1 MMMMIA
7 MLVPSLMPS
16 LLFVGNLQ
24 KIIRRPSA
32 TSTVCH
38 RIFKST
44 PLFASP
50 ARSRS
55 FGQLVSSDLELLSRM
70 NESSCPC
77 CSFLGK
83 NLFLPWGDTEVVE
96 YERVN
101 VTGGSLP
108 SEAVDVLSPSESWQA
123 IISARADAAEQQQQ
137 PIALVDT
144 HGHPHLE
151 RSIQYA
157 KEGSDEEASSY
168 NDQAN
173 VVVSITAAVSPIDWD
188 NAIDYACR
196 SQHILPALGVHPWY
210 LGDIL
215 MKNIVENN
223 EEEITSEP
231 TNIEKYLNWEWL
243 SELEAKI
250 SQHPNLIIGE
260 IGLCKMARFV
270 REFPKTLG
278 GKATALQLQKIV
290 FKKQMELAAQWRRPV
305 TVHCVNAHG
314 IFMETLDEILKEA
327 RESCSK
333 EGEIHISCNNSLENE
348 GVRATLKKAFPPAI
362 AMHSFTGTAHHV
374 QQILDFERSIL
385 YPELVEARG
394 KKQRGKKKQQKHQD
408 AEEKGDK
415 GDTEI
420 LFYFGFSHSVNYIM
434 CTSEKAKRKG
444 IEAVQAIPSDR
455 LLVESDVHATED
467 VILGTAGAAA
477 YAAHARGESLQD
489 VAETSTRNGL
499 RFISS
504 LSSRPVDHR
513 DAEI

>member
-1 MMMMIA
+1 MT
-7 MLVPSLMPS
+7 P
-16 LLFVGNLQ
+16 LLFVGSLQ
-24 KIIRRPSA
+24 KIIQRPSA
-32 TSTVCH
+32 TLTVCH
-38 RIFKST
+38 RIFKSSA
-44 PLFASP
+44 LFASSV
-50 ARSRS
+50 RRRS
-55 FGQLVSSDLELLSRM
+55 FGQLVSSDLESKCRM
-70 NESSCPC
+70 NEPSCPC

-83 NLFLPWGDTEVVE
+83 KLFLPWGDNDDVKC
-96 YERVN
+96 ERVN

-108 SEAVDVLSPSESWQA
+108 SEAEDVLSPSEAWQA
-123 IISARADAAEQQQQ
+123 IISARADDTKQQQ

-151 RSIQYA
+151 RGMQYA
-157 KEGSDEEASSY
+157 AEEGSDDVASSY
-168 NDQAN
+168 NDQTNA
-173 VVVSITAAVSPIDWD
+173 VVSITAAVSPVDWAK
-188 NAIDYACR
+188 AIDYACR
-196 SQHILPALGVHPWY
+196 SEHILPALGIHPWY

-215 MKNIVENN
+215 MKDTVQNN
-223 EEEITSEP
+223 EDEIASNEPINTEE
-231 TNIEKYLNWEWL
+231 YLNWEWL
-243 SELEAKI
+243 SELEAKL
-250 SQHPNLIIGE
+250 SQHPNLIVGE

-270 REFPKTLG
+270 REFPKSLG
-278 GKATALQLQKIV
+278 GKTTALRLQKIV

-314 IFMETLDEILKEA
+314 IFMETLEEILKEA

-333 EGEIHISCNNSLENE
+333 KGEIHSTDNTLENDGE
-348 GVRATLKKAFPPAI
+348 KATLKKAFPPAI

-374 QQILDFERSIL
+374 QQILDFERIIL
-385 YPELVEARG
+385 YPELAESRG
-394 KKQRGKKKQQKHQD
+394 KKQRGKKKQQKHQG
-408 AEEKGDK
+408 AEEKDVK

-467 VILGTAGAAA
+467 VVLGTAGAAA
-477 YAAHARGESLQD
+477 YAAHARGESLQH

-504 LSSRPVDHR
+504 LSSRLVDT
-513 DAEI
+513 

>member
-1 MMMMIA
+1 ML
-7 MLVPSLMPS
+7 LVPSI
-16 LLFVGNLQ
+16 LFVGSLQ
-24 KIIRRPSA
+24 KIIQPSA
-32 TSTVCH
+32 TSTVYR
-38 RIFKST
+38 RILKST
-44 PLFASP
+44 PLFASS
-50 ARSRS
+50 ARRRS
-55 FGQLVSSDLELLSRM
+55 FGQLVSFDLEFLSQM
-70 NESSCPC
+70 NEPSCPC
-77 CSFLGK
+77 CSFMGK
-83 NLFLPWGDTEVVE
+83 NLFLPWGDTEDE
-96 YERVN
+96 ECERVN

-108 SEAVDVLSPSESWQA
+108 SSAVDVLSPSEAWQA
-123 IISARADAAEQQQQ
+123 IISARADATKHQQ

-157 KEGSDEEASSY
+157 TEGNEEEISACNDET
-168 NDQAN
+168 N

-215 MKNIVENN
+215 MKNIVQNN
-223 EEEITSEP
+223 DEEIASDEP
-231 TNIEKYLNWEWL
+231 TKIEKYLSWEWL
-243 SELEAKI
+243 SELEAKL
-250 SQHPNLIIGE
+250 SQHPNLIVGE

-270 REFPKTLG
+270 REFPKSLG

-290 FKKQMELAAQWRRPV
+290 FKKQLELAAKWRRPV

-314 IFMETLDEILKEA
+314 LFMEALEEILKEA

-333 EGEIHISCNNSLENE
+333 EGEIHNNNNLLEND
-348 GVRATLKKAFPPAI
+348 GMGAILKQAFPPAI

-394 KKQRGKKKQQKHQD
+394 KRQRGKKKQQKHQD
-408 AEEKGDK
+408 AEGKNVKG
-415 GDTEI
+415 GATEI

-467 VILGTAGAAA
+467 IILGTAGAAA

-504 LSSRPVDHR
+504 LSSQPVDTS
-513 DAEI
+513 EGVI